1 MTRRQIYERNISDTA
16 MEISISRPW
25 REKIFKL
32 KKGEQLTI
40 SAERAEEL
48 PAYIKDEIVTHRLTY
63 CVGLAEDCP
72 EEFDDGL
79 IVFEFRAEEYPDIVR
94 YSGNNPGVL

>member
-1 MTRRQIYERNISDTA
+1 MTRRQIYESSISDTA

-32 KKGEQLTI
+32 KKGEQLMI

-48 PAYIKDEIVTHRLTY
+48 PAYIRDEIILHGLTY
-63 CVGLAEDCP
+63 YVCLADDCP

-79 IVFEFRAEEYPDIVR
+79 VVFKFRTKEYPDIVR
-94 YSGNNPGVL
+94 YSGNNPKII

>member
-1 MTRRQIYERNISDTA
+1 MTRREIYERSISDTA

-32 KKGEQLTI
+32 KKGEQLMI

-48 PAYIKDEIVTHRLTY
+48 PAYIRDEIILHGLTY
-63 CVGLAEDCP
+63 YVCLADDCP

-79 IVFEFRAEEYPDIVR
+79 VVFKFIAKEYPDIVR
-94 YSGNNPGVL
+94 YSGNNPKII

>member
-1 MTRRQIYERNISDTA
+1 MTRREIYERSISDTA
-16 MEISISRPW
+16 MEISISAPW
-25 REKIFKL
+25 REKIFRL

-48 PAYIKDEIVTHRLTY
+48 PAYIRDEIVTHRLTY

-79 IVFEFRAEEYPDIVR
+79 VVFKFIAKEYPDIVR
-94 YSGNNPGVL
+94 YSGNNPKII